1 MAMDEKLKIAID
13 GPAGA
18 GKSTVAKLVAEQLS
32 FLYIDTGAMY
42 RALTFA
48 AIAAHIDLKDGERL
62 KRLLD
67 ESTIRLSNEDNRLNV
82 YLNEADVTQQ
92 IRQPDVTSHVSLVA
106 SHEPVRK
113 EMVERQRQLARQGRA
128 VLDGRDIGTYVLP
141 DAQVKVF
148 LTASVEE
155 RARRRF
161 EEQQAK
167 GIESSF
173 EQLKEEIAR
182 RDNLDSTR
190 AFAPLKKADDAVEI
204 DSTDLSIEEVAETII
219 ELVKERTR

>member
-1 MAMDEKLKIAID
+1 MDEKLKIAID

-42 RALTFA
+42 RALTWA
-48 AIAAHIDLKDGERL
+48 AIAAQIDLNDGERL
-62 KRLLD
+62 RQLLD
-67 ESTIRLSNEDNRLNV
+67 ETTIRLSNEDNKLNV

-92 IRQPDVTSHVSLVA
+92 IRQNDVTAHVSLVA
-106 SHEPVRK
+106 SHELVRK
-113 EMVERQRQLARQGRA
+113 EMVERQRQLAQQGRA

-141 DAQVKVF
+141 DAQIKVF

-167 GIESSF
+167 GMESSL

-204 DSTDLSIEEVAETII
+204 DSTNLSIEEVAAKII